1 MPIEF
6 QVKKE
11 DPSVYRIVECPE
23 KTLNKGEIRLK
34 VDKFSFTSNNLT
46 YAAAGDSLGY
56 WHFFPATEN
65 TENTWG
71 IIPVWAF
78 ADVVESNN
86 EEVAVGDRLY
96 GYFPPASELVMLA
109 ANVSDTALHDGSAHR
124 QALPPLYNRYR
135 RVLNEPNYNR
145 DSDAARI
152 LLAPLHLT
160 SFCLWDQLK
169 SQSYYGAEQV
179 LIISASSK
187 TSLGLAYGLAAGND
201 TPVVVGLTSDS
212 NLEFVSSRELY
223 DEAISYSAIDDK
235 LQIRPTVIID
245 MAGNKSIKENLKSKL
260 GDNINYYISVGLTHW
275 KDAGGVFEG
284 SGEVLNQES
293 FFAPSYILEK
303 IKNIGAE
310 NFDKESNDFVFS
322 SSANMLSWMSLDQ
335 CDGLGNFSKVY
346 PDVCDGNFSPASGLI
361 VTI

>member
-11 DPSVYRIVECPE
+11 NPSVHRIVECPE
-23 KTLNKGEIRLK
+23 QPLSKGEIRLK
-34 VDKFSFTSNNLT
+34 VDKFSFTANNLT
-46 YAAAGDSLGY
+46 YAAAGNSLGY
-56 WHFFPATEN
+56 WHFFPAAEN

-86 EEVAVGDRLY
+86 NAVAVGDRLY

-109 ANVSDTALHDGSAHR
+109 ANVTDTALHDGSAHR

-145 DSDAARI
+145 DSDATRI

-169 SQSYYGAEQV
+169 NQNYYNAEQV

-187 TSLGLAYGLAAGND
+187 TSMGLAYGLATDND
-201 TPVVVGLTSDS
+201 APAVVGLTSDN
-212 NLEFVSSRELY
+212 NLDFVLSRELY
-223 DEAISYSAIDDK
+223 DEAISYSAIEEQLK
-235 LQIRPTVIID
+235 LRPTVIVD
-245 MAGNKSIKENLKSKL
+245 MAGNKAIKERLHTKL
-260 GDNINYYISVGLTHW
+260 GNNISYYISVGLTHW
-275 KDAGGVFEG
+275 QDTSVASEGAGQAINHEM
-284 SGEVLNQES
+284 

-310 NFDKESNDFVFS
+310 SFDKTSGDFVTS
-322 SSANMLSWMSLDQ
+322 SSANTLSWMSLDQ
-335 CDGLGNFSKVY
+335 YDGLDDFSKIY
-346 PDVCDGNFSPASGLI
+346 PDVCDGNFSPASGII